1 MLTFEQPLL
10 LLLLLPVAAL
20 VYLTW
25 KRMSL
30 PFPTRQRYLILAC
43 RLALFTLVIA
53 ALAGA
58 SWSQPITRQTTIF
71 VGDISAST
79 GGQKAFI
86 EQWINAALKNKRPD
100 DQVGIVAFGSNA
112 LVEQSVQSQ
121 VDFSHFESTPD
132 TNYTDIAAGL
142 RLAAA
147 IMPSDSMKHIVLLTD
162 GQQNLED
169 AMQEAQLL
177 QQEGIRL
184 DIVPLP
190 SSKSIE
196 ARIDDISAPTEINTN
211 ERFVLHVKLYTNVAQ
226 TSTLRVYLDQK
237 LILQQKVTLTVG
249 EQEVSV
255 NLLSPP
261 PGFHTYRATLE
272 APYDTI
278 AQNNEAATFVN
289 VQGPPR
295 VLVVEGK
302 PGSGQNIIAA
312 LKATKINVTVVTP
325 NDVPTTLAGL
335 APYSAVILADV
346 PALALGN
353 TRMATLQSFVRD
365 LGRGLVVSGGQNSYG
380 LGGYTNT
387 PLEQTLPVSMDIP
400 QHKDTP
406 SIAVVLIVESLESD
420 VSVNISK
427 EAAKGV
433 VNMLTPHDQVG
444 ISSAY
449 GSLTIPMQY
458 VTNKA
463 AIDKQIDAMNPDDPG
478 SYNPD
483 LMNAEQVLLHTNA
496 KIKHVILLGDGDAFD
511 NYAPQVMKMAKENI
525 TVSTVETNAAS
536 GDELQTMINIAAW
549 GRGRFYR
556 ADDPSS
562 IPQVLLK
569 ETERA
574 ARRTVINESFVPAV
588 VAQHPVLTGL
598 NGLPNLDGY
607 VATTPK
613 PDAQMVLVS
622 HRDDPVLAVWQYGL
636 GRVVA
641 WTSDAQGLWTTQ
653 WLQWKDSARWWANLV
668 TWTLPSPDSSLDINT
683 KVVNNQGHLT
693 VDLPANVPMSTG
705 SEQQVQARIVPPNY
719 LETQGATSQTVNLQ
733 PTAPARWE
741 GDFPLPQPGAYLIQV
756 TWKDQKGSGQL
767 QATTGMIVP
776 YSPEFK
782 TVGDDTS
789 FLKGLAQA
797 GGGTLLKP
805 NLDPS
810 NVAAAF
816 NQTLTPVS
824 AALPITFLLLAL
836 AALLLPI
843 DIATRRLSNL
853 EFLALGYRWLLARL
867 NPATRA
873 LSTSAGQITE
883 GALGSSLDSLR
894 TQRKVRQGQATRQ
907 MKQVSEKTKETK
919 EIKEMPRSSAK
930 TVKEAQPVSKPAATT
945 QKPAETKPEGSMAE
959 QLLAAKRKRNAG
971 K

>member
-1 MLTFEQPLL
+1 MLTFEQPFL
-10 LLLLLPVAAL
+10 LLLLLPVGAL

-25 KRMSL
+25 RRMSL
-30 PFPTRQRYLILAC
+30 PFSAPQRRLILAC

-58 SWSQPITRQTTIF
+58 SWSQPISRQTTIF
-71 VGDISAST
+71 VGDISSST
-79 GGQKAFI
+79 AGQRTFI
-86 EQWINAALKNKRPD
+86 EQWINSAIQHKRPD
-100 DQVGIVAFGSNA
+100 DQVGIIATGSNA
-112 LVEQSVQSQ
+112 LVEQSVQSHI
-121 VDFSHFESTPD
+121 DFSHFESTPD
-132 TNYTDIAAGL
+132 TNYTDLAAGL
-142 RLAAA
+142 RLASA
-147 IMPSDSMKHIVLLTD
+147 IMPADSMRHVVLLTD

-177 QQEGIRL
+177 QQQGIRL

-190 SSKSIE
+190 VSKTVE
-196 ARIDDISAPTEINTN
+196 ARINDISAPTEVRTN
-211 ERFVLHVKLYTNVAQ
+211 ERFVLHIKVYTNVAQ

-237 LILQQKVTLTVG
+237 LISQQKVSLVVG

-255 NLLSPP
+255 NLLAPP

-272 APYDTI
+272 ASADTI
-278 AQNNEAATFVN
+278 AQNNEAATYVN

-312 LKATKINVTVVTP
+312 LKATKIDVTVGTP
-325 NDVPTTLAGL
+325 NDVPTTLDGL

-353 TRMATLQSFVRD
+353 TRMATLQAYVRD
-365 LGRGLVVSGGQNSYG
+365 LGRGLVVSGGQNSYS

-387 PLEQTLPVSMDIP
+387 PLEQTLPVSMDVP

-420 VSVNISK
+420 ISVNISK

-433 VNMLTPHDQVG
+433 VNMLTPRDQVG

-458 VTNKA
+458 VKDKPS
-463 AIDKQIDAMNPDDPG
+463 IDKQIDAMNPDDPG

-483 LMNAEQVLLHTNA
+483 LSNAEQVLLHTNA

-511 NYAPQVMKMAKENI
+511 NYAPQVMKMAKEDI

-536 GDELQTMINIAAW
+536 VDELNTMINIANW

-588 VAQHPVLTGL
+588 VTQHPVLTGM
-598 NGLPNLDGY
+598 NSLPDLDGY

-613 PDAQMVLVS
+613 PNAQVILVS

-641 WTSDAQGLWTTQ
+641 WTSDALGLWTGH
-653 WLQWKDSARWWANLV
+653 WLQWKEDARWWANLV
-668 TWTLPSPDSSLDINT
+668 TWTLPSPDSALNINS
-683 KVVNNQGHLT
+683 KVVDGRGHLT
-693 VDLPANVPMSTG
+693 VDLPASTAANSG
-705 SEQQVQARIVPPNY
+705 TRQQVQARIVPPNY
-719 LETQGATSQTVNLQ
+719 LDDPDASNQTVNLQ
-733 PTAPARWE
+733 PTAPERWE
-741 GDFPLPQPGAYLIQV
+741 GDFPVPQPGAYLIQV
-756 TWKDQKGSGQL
+756 TWKDQKGAGQL

-782 TVGDDTS
+782 TVGTDTA
-789 FLKGLAQA
+789 FLKRLAQA
-797 GGGTLLKP
+797 GGGSLLNP
-805 NLDPS
+805 NDI
-810 NVAAAF
+810 AAAF
-816 NQTLTPVS
+816 SQNLTPVT

-853 EFLALGYRWLLARL
+853 EFLTLGYRWFMGLL
-867 NPATRA
+867 NPATKSIA
-873 LSTSAGQITE
+873 TSAGQLTE
-883 GALGSSLDSLR
+883 GALGTSLGTLR
-894 TQRKVRQGQATRQ
+894 TQRKTRRGEALRQ
-907 MKQVSEKTKETK
+907 MRQANKEPSHTSTPSVKETK
-919 EIKEMPRSSAK
+919 AAP
-930 TVKEAQPVSKPAATT
+930 PASPTATST
-945 QKPAETKPEGSMAE
+945 ATETKPDVSVAE
-959 QLLAAKRKRNAG
+959 RLLEAKRKRG
-971 K
+971 SKKSSS

>member
-1 MLTFEQPLL
+1 VLTFEQPFL
-10 LLLLLPVAAL
+10 LLLLLPVGAL

-25 KRMSL
+25 RRMSL
-30 PFPTRQRYLILAC
+30 PFSAPQRRLILAC

-58 SWSQPITRQTTIF
+58 SWSQPISRQTTIF
-71 VGDISAST
+71 VGDISSST
-79 GGQKAFI
+79 AGQRTFI
-86 EQWINAALKNKRPD
+86 EQWINSAIQHKRPD
-100 DQVGIVAFGSNA
+100 DQVGIIATGSNA
-112 LVEQSVQSQ
+112 LVEQSVQSHI
-121 VDFSHFESTPD
+121 DFSHFESTPD
-132 TNYTDIAAGL
+132 TNYTDLAAGL
-142 RLAAA
+142 RLASA
-147 IMPSDSMKHIVLLTD
+147 IMPSDSMRHVVLLTD

-177 QQEGIRL
+177 QQQGIRL

-190 SSKSIE
+190 AAKNVE
-196 ARIDDISAPTEINTN
+196 ARINDISAPTEVRTN

-237 LILQQKVTLTVG
+237 LISQQKVTLVVG
-249 EQEVSV
+249 EQEVSI
-255 NLLSPP
+255 NLLAPP
-261 PGFHTYRATLE
+261 PGFHTYRVTME
-272 APYDTI
+272 AGADTI
-278 AQNNEAATFVN
+278 AQNNEAATYVN

-312 LKATKINVTVVTP
+312 LKATKIDVTVGTP
-325 NDVPTTLAGL
+325 NDVPTTLDGL

-353 TRMATLQSFVRD
+353 TRMATLQAYVRD
-365 LGRGLVVSGGQNSYG
+365 LGRGLVVSGGQNSYS

-387 PLEQTLPVSMDIP
+387 PLEQTLPVSMDVP

-420 VSVNISK
+420 ITVNISK

-433 VNMLTPHDQVG
+433 VNLLTPRDQVG

-458 VTNKA
+458 VKDKA
-463 AIDKQIDAMNPDDPG
+463 SIDKQIDSMNPDDPG

-483 LMNAEQVLLHTNA
+483 LSNAEQVLLHTNA

-536 GDELQTMINIAAW
+536 VDELNTMINIANW

-588 VAQHPVLTGL
+588 VTQHPVLTGL
-598 NGLPNLDGY
+598 NTLPDLNGY

-613 PDAQMVLVS
+613 PNAQMVLVS

-641 WTSDAQGLWTTQ
+641 WTSDALGLWTGH
-653 WLQWKDSARWWANLV
+653 WLQWKEDAHWWANLV
-668 TWTLPSPDSSLDINT
+668 TWTLPSPDSALNINS
-683 KVVNNQGHLT
+683 KVINGRGHLT
-693 VDLPANVPMSTG
+693 VDLPANTAANAG
-705 SEQQVQARIVPPNY
+705 NQQQVQARIVPPNY
-719 LETQGATSQTVNLQ
+719 LDNPGASNQTLNLQ
-733 PTAPARWE
+733 PTAPQRWE
-741 GDFPLPQPGAYLIQV
+741 GDFPVPQPGAYLIQV

-782 TVGDDTS
+782 TVGTDTQ
-789 FLKGLAQA
+789 FLKRLAQA
-797 GGGTLLKP
+797 GGGSLLNP
-805 NLDPS
+805 NDI
-810 NVAAAF
+810 AAAF
-816 NQTLTPVS
+816 GQNLAPVT

-853 EFLALGYRWLLARL
+853 EFLTLGYRWLMGLL
-867 NPATRA
+867 NPATKTIA
-873 LSTSAGQITE
+873 TTAGQLTE
-883 GALGSSLDSLR
+883 GTLGTSLGTLR
-894 TQRKVRQGQATRQ
+894 TQRKARRGEALRQ
-907 MKQVSEKTKETK
+907 MRQASKAP
-919 EIKEMPRSSAK
+919 PRTSTP
-930 TVKEAQPVSKPAATT
+930 TVKETRETPPATPVATST
-945 QKPAETKPEGSMAE
+945 ATKTPSDVSVAER
-959 QLLAAKRKRNAG
+959 LLEAKRKRG
-971 K
+971 SGSKKPSS

>member
-1 MLTFEQPLL
+1 
-10 LLLLLPVAAL
+10 
-20 VYLTW
+20 
-25 KRMSL
+25 MSL
-30 PFPTRQRYLILAC
+30 PFSAPQRRLILAC

-58 SWSQPITRQTTIF
+58 SWSQPISRQTTIF
-71 VGDISAST
+71 VGDISSST
-79 GGQKAFI
+79 AGQRTFI
-86 EQWINAALKNKRPD
+86 EQWINSAIQHKRPD
-100 DQVGIVAFGSNA
+100 DQVGIIATGSNA
-112 LVEQSVQSQ
+112 LVEQSVQSHI
-121 VDFSHFESTPD
+121 DFSHFESTPD
-132 TNYTDIAAGL
+132 TNYTDLAAGL
-142 RLAAA
+142 RLASA
-147 IMPSDSMKHIVLLTD
+147 IMPSDSMRHVVLLTD

-177 QQEGIRL
+177 QQQGIRL

-190 SSKSIE
+190 AAKNVE
-196 ARIDDISAPTEINTN
+196 ARINDISAPTEVRTN

-237 LILQQKVTLTVG
+237 LISQQKVTLVVG
-249 EQEVSV
+249 EQEVSI
-255 NLLSPP
+255 NLLAPP
-261 PGFHTYRATLE
+261 PGFHTYRVTME
-272 APYDTI
+272 AEADTI
-278 AQNNEAATFVN
+278 AQNNEAATYVN

-312 LKATKINVTVVTP
+312 LKATKIDVTVGTP
-325 NDVPTTLAGL
+325 NDVPTTLDGL

-353 TRMATLQSFVRD
+353 TRMATLQAYVRD
-365 LGRGLVVSGGQNSYG
+365 LGRGLVVSGGQNSYS

-387 PLEQTLPVSMDIP
+387 PLEQTLPVSMDVP

-420 VSVNISK
+420 ITVNISK

-433 VNMLTPHDQVG
+433 VNLLTPRDQVG

-458 VTNKA
+458 VKDKA
-463 AIDKQIDAMNPDDPG
+463 SIDKQIDSMNPDDPG

-483 LMNAEQVLLHTNA
+483 LSNAEQVLLHTNA

-536 GDELQTMINIAAW
+536 VDELNTMINIANW

-588 VAQHPVLTGL
+588 VTQHPVLTGL
-598 NGLPNLDGY
+598 NTLPDLNGY

-613 PDAQMVLVS
+613 PNAQMVLVS

-641 WTSDAQGLWTTQ
+641 WTSDALGLWTGH
-653 WLQWKDSARWWANLV
+653 WLQWKEDAHWWANLV
-668 TWTLPSPDSSLDINT
+668 TWTLPSPDSALNINS
-683 KVVNNQGHLT
+683 KVINGRGHLT
-693 VDLPANVPMSTG
+693 VDLPANTAANAG
-705 SEQQVQARIVPPNY
+705 NQQQVQARIVPPDY
-719 LETQGATSQTVNLQ
+719 LDNPGASNQTVNLQ
-733 PTAPARWE
+733 PTAPQRWE
-741 GDFPLPQPGAYLIQV
+741 GDFPVPQPGAYLIQV

-782 TVGDDTS
+782 TIGTDTQ
-789 FLKGLAQA
+789 FLKRLAQA
-797 GGGTLLKP
+797 GGGSLLNP
-805 NLDPS
+805 NDI
-810 NVAAAF
+810 AAAF
-816 NQTLTPVS
+816 SQNLTPVT

-853 EFLALGYRWLLARL
+853 EFLTLGYRWLMGLL
-867 NPATRA
+867 NPATRTIA
-873 LSTSAGQITE
+873 TTAGQLTE
-883 GALGSSLDSLR
+883 GALGTSLGTLR
-894 TQRKVRQGQATRQ
+894 TQRKARRGEALRQ
-907 MKQVSEKTKETK
+907 MRQASKAP
-919 EIKEMPRSSAK
+919 PRTSTP
-930 TVKEAQPVSKPAATT
+930 TVKETRETSPATPVATPTATET
-945 QKPAETKPEGSMAE
+945 QSDVSVAER
-959 QLLAAKRKRNAG
+959 LLEAKRKRG
-971 K
+971 SKKSSS

>member
-1 MLTFEQPLL
+1 
-10 LLLLLPVAAL
+10 LLLLPVGAL

-30 PFPTRQRYLILAC
+30 PFSAPQRRLILAC

-58 SWSQPITRQTTIF
+58 SWSQPISRQTTIF
-71 VGDISAST
+71 VGDISSST
-79 GGQKAFI
+79 AGQRTFI
-86 EQWINAALKNKRPD
+86 EQWINSAIQHKRPD
-100 DQVGIVAFGSNA
+100 DQVGIIATGSNA
-112 LVEQSVQSQ
+112 LVEQSVQSHI
-121 VDFSHFESTPD
+121 DFSHFESTPD
-132 TNYTDIAAGL
+132 TNYTDLAAGL
-142 RLAAA
+142 RLASA
-147 IMPSDSMKHIVLLTD
+147 IMPSDSMRHVILLTD

-177 QQEGIRL
+177 QQQGIRL

-190 SSKSIE
+190 TAKNVE
-196 ARIDDISAPTEINTN
+196 ARINDISAPTEVRTN

-237 LILQQKVTLTVG
+237 LISQQKVTLVVG
-249 EQEVSV
+249 EQEVSI
-255 NLLSPP
+255 NLLAPP
-261 PGFHTYRATLE
+261 PGFHTYRVTME
-272 APYDTI
+272 AGADTI
-278 AQNNEAATFVN
+278 AQNNEAATYVN

-312 LKATKINVTVVTP
+312 LKATKIDVTVGTS
-325 NDVPTTLAGL
+325 NDVPTTLDGL
-335 APYSAVILADV
+335 APYSAVVLADV

-353 TRMATLQSFVRD
+353 TRMATLQAYVRD

-387 PLEQTLPVSMDIP
+387 PLEQTLPVSMDVP

-420 VSVNISK
+420 ITVNISK

-433 VNMLTPHDQVG
+433 VNLLTPRDQVG

-458 VTNKA
+458 VKDKGS
-463 AIDKQIDAMNPDDPG
+463 IDKQIDSMNPDDPG

-483 LMNAEQVLLHTNA
+483 LNNAEQVLLHTNA

-536 GDELQTMINIAAW
+536 VDELNTMINIANW

-556 ADDPSS
+556 ADDPGS

-588 VAQHPVLTGL
+588 VTQHPVLTGL
-598 NGLPNLDGY
+598 STLPDLNGY

-613 PDAQMVLVS
+613 PNAQMVLVS

-641 WTSDAQGLWTTQ
+641 WTSDALGLWTGQ
-653 WLQWKDSARWWANLV
+653 WLQWKEDAHWWANLV
-668 TWTLPSPDSSLDINT
+668 TWTLPSPDSALNINS
-683 KVVNNQGHLT
+683 KVINGRGHLT
-693 VDLPANVPMSTG
+693 VDLPANTAANAG
-705 SEQQVQARIVPPNY
+705 NQQQVQARIVPPDY
-719 LETQGATSQTVNLQ
+719 LDNPGASNQTVNLQ
-733 PTAPARWE
+733 PTAPQRWE
-741 GDFPLPQPGAYLIQV
+741 GDFPVPQPGAYLIQV
-756 TWKDQKGSGQL
+756 TWKDQKGAGQL

-782 TVGDDTS
+782 TVGTDTQ
-789 FLKGLAQA
+789 FLKRLAQA
-797 GGGTLLKP
+797 GGGSLLNP
-805 NLDPS
+805 NDI
-810 NVAAAF
+810 AAAF
-816 NQTLTPVS
+816 SQKLSPVT

-843 DIATRRLSNL
+843 DIATRRLSNM
-853 EFLALGYRWLLARL
+853 EFLTLGYRWLMGLL
-867 NPATRA
+867 NPATRTIA
-873 LSTSAGQITE
+873 TTAGQLTE
-883 GALGSSLDSLR
+883 GALGTSLGTLR
-894 TQRKVRQGQATRQ
+894 TQRKARRGEALRQ
-907 MKQVSEKTKETK
+907 MRQASKAP
-919 EIKEMPRSSAK
+919 PRTSTH
-930 TVKEAQPVSKPAATT
+930 TVKETRETTPATPVATST
-945 QKPAETKPEGSMAE
+945 ATETPSDVSVAER
-959 QLLAAKRKRNAG
+959 LLEAKRKRG
-971 K
+971 SKKSSS

>member
-1 MLTFEQPLL
+1 MLTFEQPFL
-10 LLLLLPVAAL
+10 LLLLLPVGAL

-25 KRMSL
+25 RRMSL
-30 PFPTRQRYLILAC
+30 PFSAPQRRLILAC

-58 SWSQPITRQTTIF
+58 SWSQPISRQTTIF
-71 VGDISAST
+71 VGDISSST
-79 GGQKAFI
+79 AGQRTFI
-86 EQWINAALKNKRPD
+86 EQWINSAIQHKRPD
-100 DQVGIVAFGSNA
+100 DQVGIIATGSNA
-112 LVEQSVQSQ
+112 LVEQSVQSH

-132 TNYTDIAAGL
+132 TNYTDLAAGL
-142 RLAAA
+142 RLASA
-147 IMPSDSMKHIVLLTD
+147 IMPSDSMRHVVLLTD

-177 QQEGIRL
+177 QQQGIRL

-190 SSKSIE
+190 AAKNVE
-196 ARIDDISAPTEINTN
+196 ARINDISAPTEVRTN

-237 LILQQKVTLTVG
+237 LISQQKVTLAVG
-249 EQEVSV
+249 EQEVSI
-255 NLLSPP
+255 NLLAPP
-261 PGFHTYRATLE
+261 PGFHTYRVTLE
-272 APYDTI
+272 AGADTI
-278 AQNNEAATFVN
+278 AQNNEAATYVN

-312 LKATKINVTVVTP
+312 LKATKIDVTVGTP
-325 NDVPTTLAGL
+325 NDVPTTLDGL

-353 TRMATLQSFVRD
+353 TRMATLQAYVRD
-365 LGRGLVVSGGQNSYG
+365 LGRGLVVSGGENSYS

-387 PLEQTLPVSMDIP
+387 PLEQTLPVSMDVP

-420 VSVNISK
+420 ITVNISK

-433 VNMLTPHDQVG
+433 VNLLTPRDQVG

-458 VTNKA
+458 VKDKA
-463 AIDKQIDAMNPDDPG
+463 SIDKQIDSMNPDDPG

-483 LMNAEQVLLHTNA
+483 LSNAEQVLLHTNA

-536 GDELQTMINIAAW
+536 VDELNTMINIANW

-588 VAQHPVLTGL
+588 VTQHPVLTGL
-598 NGLPNLDGY
+598 NTLPDLNGY

-613 PDAQMVLVS
+613 PNAQMVLVS

-641 WTSDAQGLWTTQ
+641 WTSDALGLWTGH
-653 WLQWKDSARWWANLV
+653 WLQWKEDAHWWANLV
-668 TWTLPSPDSSLDINT
+668 TWTLPSPDSALNINS
-683 KVVNNQGHLT
+683 KVINGRGHLT
-693 VDLPANVPMSTG
+693 VDLPANTAANAG
-705 SEQQVQARIVPPNY
+705 NKQQVQARIVPPNY
-719 LETQGATSQTVNLQ
+719 LDNPGASNQTVNLQ
-733 PTAPARWE
+733 PTAPQRWE
-741 GDFPLPQPGAYLIQV
+741 GDFPVPQPGAYLIQV

-782 TVGDDTS
+782 TVGTDTQ
-789 FLKGLAQA
+789 FLKRLAQA
-797 GGGTLLKP
+797 GGGSLLNP
-805 NLDPS
+805 NDI
-810 NVAAAF
+810 AAAF
-816 NQTLTPVS
+816 SQNLMPVT

-853 EFLALGYRWLLARL
+853 EFLTLGYRWLMGLL
-867 NPATRA
+867 NPAAKTIA
-873 LSTSAGQITE
+873 TSAGQLTE
-883 GALGSSLDSLR
+883 GALGTSLGTLR
-894 TQRKVRQGQATRQ
+894 TQRKARRGEALRQ
-907 MKQVSEKTKETK
+907 MRQVSKEPPRTGTSSVKETR
-919 EIKEMPRSSAK
+919 ETPPA
-930 TVKEAQPVSKPAATT
+930 TPVATST
-945 QKPAETKPEGSMAE
+945 ATETKSDVSVAE
-959 QLLAAKRKRNAG
+959 QLLEAKRKRG
-971 K
+971 SKKSSS

>member
-1 MLTFEQPLL
+1 VLTFEQPFL
-10 LLLLLPVAAL
+10 LLLLLPIGAM

-25 KRMSL
+25 RRMSL
-30 PFPTRQRYLILAC
+30 PFSAPQRRLILAC

-58 SWSQPITRQTTIF
+58 SWSQPISRQTTIF
-71 VGDISAST
+71 VGDISSST
-79 GGQKAFI
+79 AGQRTFI
-86 EQWINAALKNKRPD
+86 EQWINSAIQHKRPD
-100 DQVGIVAFGSNA
+100 DQVGIIATGSNA
-112 LVEQSVQSQ
+112 LVEQAVQSHI
-121 VDFSHFESTPD
+121 DFSHFESTPD
-132 TNYTDIAAGL
+132 TNYTDLAAGL
-142 RLAAA
+142 RLASA
-147 IMPSDSMKHIVLLTD
+147 IMPADSMRHVVLLTD

-177 QQEGIRL
+177 QQQGIRL

-190 SSKSIE
+190 TSKTVE
-196 ARIDDISAPTEINTN
+196 ARINDISAPTEVRTN
-211 ERFVLHVKLYTNVAQ
+211 ERFVLHIKVYTNVAQ

-237 LILQQKVTLTVG
+237 LISQQKVSLVVG

-255 NLLSPP
+255 NLLAPP

-272 APYDTI
+272 ASADTI
-278 AQNNEAATFVN
+278 AQNNEAATYVN

-312 LKATKINVTVVTP
+312 LKATKIDVTVGTP
-325 NDVPTTLAGL
+325 NDVPTTLDGL

-353 TRMATLQSFVRD
+353 TRMATLQAYVRD
-365 LGRGLVVSGGQNSYG
+365 LGRGLVVSGGQNSYS

-387 PLEQTLPVSMDIP
+387 PLEQTLPVSMDVP

-420 VSVNISK
+420 ISVNISK

-433 VNMLTPHDQVG
+433 VNMLTPRDQVG

-458 VTNKA
+458 VKDKPS
-463 AIDKQIDAMNPDDPG
+463 IDKQIDAMNPDDPG

-483 LMNAEQVLLHTNA
+483 LSNAEQVLLHTNA

-511 NYAPQVMKMAKENI
+511 NYAPQVMKMAKEDI

-536 GDELQTMINIAAW
+536 VDELNTMINIANW

-588 VAQHPVLTGL
+588 VTQHPVLTGM
-598 NGLPNLDGY
+598 NSLPDLDGY

-613 PDAQMVLVS
+613 PNAQVILVS

-641 WTSDAQGLWTTQ
+641 WTSDALGLWTGH
-653 WLQWKDSARWWANLV
+653 WLQWKEDAHWWANLV
-668 TWTLPSPDSSLDINT
+668 TWTLPSPDSALNINS
-683 KVVNNQGHLT
+683 KVVDGRGHLT
-693 VDLPANVPMSTG
+693 VDLPASTAANAG
-705 SEQQVQARIVPPNY
+705 TRQQVQARIVPPNY
-719 LETQGATSQTVNLQ
+719 LDNPDASNQTINLQ
-733 PTAPARWE
+733 PTAPERWE
-741 GDFPLPQPGAYLIQV
+741 GDFPVPQPGAYLLQV
-756 TWKDQKGSGQL
+756 TWKDQKGAGQL

-782 TVGDDTS
+782 TVGTDTA
-789 FLKGLAQA
+789 FLKRLAQA
-797 GGGTLLKP
+797 GGGSLLNP
-805 NLDPS
+805 NDI
-810 NVAAAF
+810 AAAF
-816 NQTLTPVS
+816 SQNLTPVT

-853 EFLALGYRWLLARL
+853 EFLTLGYRWLMGLL
-867 NPATRA
+867 NPATRTIA
-873 LSTSAGQITE
+873 TTAGQLTE
-883 GALGSSLDSLR
+883 GALGTSLGTLR
-894 TQRKVRQGQATRQ
+894 TQRKTRRGEALRQ
-907 MKQVSEKTKETK
+907 MRQASKEPAST
-919 EIKEMPRSSAK
+919 PSAK
-930 TVKEAQPVSKPAATT
+930 EAKAASPGSLAATST
-945 QKPAETKPEGSMAE
+945 ATETKPDVSVAE
-959 QLLAAKRKRNAG
+959 RLLEAKRKRG
-971 K
+971 SKKSSS